1 MTSNERV
8 RVVRKSLGLTLEK
21 FGARLGVGKGA
32 MSQIENGTN
41 NLSHRMLLSIC
52 REYGVSESWLR
63 TGEGE
68 MFVPVTRNEK
78 IASFI
83 GDLLRD
89 EQDSFKKQLV
99 EILAELDESEWEAL
113 AAIAE
118 KLKEAND

>member
-41 NLSHRMLLSIC
+41 NLSQRMLLSIC

-78 IASFI
+78 IASFV

-99 EILAELDESEWEAL
+99 EILAELDEPEWEAL

-118 KLKEAND
+118 RLKKAED

>member
-21 FGARLGVGKGA
+21 FGVRLGVGKGA

-41 NLSHRMLLSIC
+41 NLSQRMLLSIC

-83 GDLLRD
+83 GDLLKD

-118 KLKEAND
+118 RLKKD